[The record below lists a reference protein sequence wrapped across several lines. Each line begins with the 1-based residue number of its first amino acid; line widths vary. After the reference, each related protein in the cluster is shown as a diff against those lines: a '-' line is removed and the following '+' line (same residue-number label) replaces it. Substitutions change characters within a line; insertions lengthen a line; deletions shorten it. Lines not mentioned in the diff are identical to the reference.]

1 MSCLSPEK
9 SLIFAALDNMFFTDM
24 DIDKLYFVF
33 IAFVLSMIAGWIT
46 IPQIV
51 VISKRK
57 RLFDEINERKIHT
70 AAVSRLGG
78 LSFFPSAMFAF
89 TLCLGLRYYNNIGLD
104 VLSESVLL
112 TDMLFMMAAM
122 FIIFMI
128 GLADDLVGVGYKYKF
143 VVQIM
148 AGLLLVLAGMD
159 FDNLGGLFM
168 LHELP
173 WWISAV
179 FTVLFTVF
187 ILNAFNLIDGVDGL
201 CSGIGSFILIVLGTW
216 FVLSGYYV
224 YAMFASAMLGVVV
237 MFFRYNFFG
246 ERLKV
251 FMGDT
256 GSLTLGFMVIF
267 LSFKLLQCNS
277 SAQTMAHGVQLNS
290 PLTLV
295 LGLLFVPAFDV
306 LRVFA
311 NRINNGKSPFHP
323 DKTHLHHKLLAS
335 GLTHRQCTFSVLL
348 LVICFSAINF
358 ILSEVAGL
366 NINYIIIVDL
376 LWAITINHI
385 LNLRIKHKKA

>member
-1 MSCLSPEK
+1 
-9 SLIFAALDNMFFTDM
+9 M
-24 DIDKLYFVF
+24 DFDKLYFVF

-57 RLFDEINERKIHT
+57 RLFDEINERKVHSS
-70 AAVSRLGG
+70 AVSRLGG

-104 VLSESVLL
+104 VLTESVLL

-128 GLADDLVGVGYKYKF
+128 GLADDLVGVGYRYKF
-143 VVQIM
+143 GVQIM
-148 AGLLLVLAGMD
+148 AGMLLVLAGLD
-159 FDNLGGLFM
+159 FENLSGLFM
-168 LHELP
+168 VHDLP

-179 FTVLFTVF
+179 LTVLFTVF

-216 FVLSGYYV
+216 FVVSGYYV

-246 ERLKV
+246 ERLKI

-267 LSFKLLQCNS
+267 LSLKMLQCNATPQS
-277 SAQTMAHGVQLNS
+277 MIHGTQLS
-290 PLTLV
+290 DPLAYI

-306 LRVFA
+306 IRVSV

-323 DKTHLHHKLLAS
+323 DKTHLHHKFLAS
-335 GLTHRQCTFSVLL
+335 GLTHRRCTFSVLV
-348 LVICFSAINF
+348 LVIFFSILNF
-358 ILSEVAGL
+358 VLSQFAEL
-366 NINYIIIVDL
+366 NINYILIVDMVL
-376 LWAITINHI
+376 SIGINHL
-385 LNLRIKHKKA
+385 LNVKIRCKTA